1 MSGRRINLEEDI
13 CRLCLSDKTDHLKRV
28 FDDALSSNF
37 LQHKIALLL
46 QIQVSKFDQ
55 ISTMVCND
63 CIIRLDTWFAYKKQ
77 CHKNQTKLTEWLNIS
92 KSNGIELHEAVL
104 NIKTESLDPF
114 ESGLPVKVEVTCEN
128 DEYTSTD
135 VSAYQYDN
143 DIDLSVVETDDDRRC
158 SDCGKM
164 FGSSQNRRRHQNMM
178 HLKKER
184 RFQMAEIKKAKPKL
198 ITPIEIPKRLDADS
212 IQKIE
217 KKPEELNG
225 NTTSSCDV
233 TSHRK
238 DECNSE
244 TNKFEEADTEIPIL
258 TRVEETTALL
268 IPGGD
273 SLESSA
279 ESANIDEGPP
289 ILERNVI
296 QSEEK
301 YNVEQ
306 KQSEPQTK
314 PEKTN
319 PANETKLEEKL
330 MKFEEDEK
338 KIEFAAG
345 LKLIQKDSTPN
356 EFHNLSKIEISY
368 LEKCKAMVS
377 MFQTLQCACHDVQ
390 HKTMRNLLSH
400 LRETRIWF
408 PLFTCYNC
416 MISLTD
422 RSTFTKHHSRCPQP
436 QLDALKKLSNLRK
449 RSQLKS
455 RLYQNFKCNRCKFLF
470 SFHEDFCKHV
480 NDYHA
485 RGSPPFYCSC
495 RFVFNSLEEYKT
507 HCYTSCTVSYYC
519 DICFKTTSTIEE
531 FIKHA
536 EEEHDSSEGFVLLQ
550 DNTYVPRSQAFR
562 HKEADDE
569 ANVLEGKRE
578 RKKSCKEPVVVH
590 IYDKEIPADVKDIPT
605 SAIRRMLELDGSV
618 NLSSN
623 SKAPSKC
630 PVCRKQYSSVNN
642 MMRHYRTHIEKK
654 EVEIP
659 KIENEAEN
667 EDLYTCPDCGGV
679 YPASK
684 WKDHLKE
691 KHSLKAC
698 SECDKE
704 FQFQNELDQHR
715 SVHLNIKVFRDSK
728 TQVYRS
734 AMLSPT
740 EESAEPAES
749 DMITCTMCDDLFNN
763 KDDLKR
769 HKMLQHDSSTLS
781 AASSSMENVSEL
793 EPLLEVTELNEEF
806 NNKATSDQ
814 LFCDPCDR
822 EFASPKSLREHV
834 LNKHGASFLKNVEY
848 PKTCKL
854 CGKSCTTGSAY
865 KIHMQMH
872 NRMNLSR
879 TDKLKDDFP
888 KKCEYCDKMCNSG
901 AGLYVHTQMH
911 ERVTLGELKKK
922 KVDKKKV
929 DLLEEPDAEE
939 SYHTCNRC
947 FKVFATKGRLKEHLK
962 SHSLSKASTKRN
974 RKVLCDL
981 CHLALDS
988 HADLKKHKSEEH
1000 SDELPDE
1007 LSAASEMDMDESTM
1021 DTISAVMYACDNCED
1036 SFSSRAELKSHKEI
1050 HTKSRSKTLICKY
1063 CKTYFSSV
1071 NELTKHMNLEHDE
1084 SFKHKVKVKDS
1095 EKLFACSIC
1104 KKTFSTYGAMTAHS
1118 GWHKRSG
1125 NRGVQE
1131 LPLNSVAAKSAARLA
1146 KRQTALR
1153 KIEAAKEIKPEPIE
1167 VPEFQCSTC
1176 LVELPNET
1184 ALQIHVL
1191 EKHGNLDALMLVP
1204 RCDIC
1209 NKDFATQDEYETH
1222 KRFHDFLERQRQHER
1237 QLKTPIIQSVET
1249 VVETPA
1255 ESTSKR
1261 VFCSWCS
1268 SSFSRQDT
1276 LNTHIKHHHKEHV
1289 KTEFECNQC
1298 NRIFDKQSSLTIHLK
1313 MHQKQKTSTVQF
1325 PSQSV
1330 GKTYVC
1336 SLCNKCF
1343 NYPKDLRMHTINA
1356 HPF

>member
-1 MSGRRINLEEDI
+1 MSTNESVIK
-13 CRLCLSDKTDHLKRV
+13 CRNH
-28 FDDALSSNF
+28 
-37 LQHKIALLL
+37 
-46 QIQVSKFDQ
+46 
-55 ISTMVCND
+55 VC
-63 CIIRLDTWFAYKKQ
+63 R
-77 CHKNQTKLTEWLNIS
+77 
-92 KSNGIELHEAVL
+92 
-104 NIKTESLDPF
+104 
-114 ESGLPVKVEVTCEN
+114 
-128 DEYTSTD
+128 
-135 VSAYQYDN
+135 
-143 DIDLSVVETDDDRRC
+143 
-158 SDCGKM
+158 
-164 FGSSQNRRRHQNMM
+164 
-178 HLKKER
+178 
-184 RFQMAEIKKAKPKL
+184 EIKFSDSPLTFNPSKNTCYVTLFKYLPN
-198 ITPIEIPKRLDADS
+198 PIFVS
-212 IQKIE
+212 
-217 KKPEELNG
+217 
-225 NTTSSCDV
+225 V
-233 TSHRK
+233 
-238 DECNSE
+238 DEAPAS
-244 TNKFEEADTEIPIL
+244 
-258 TRVEETTALL
+258 VM
-268 IPGGD
+268 PGD
-273 SLESSA
+273 QSVESSA
-279 ESANIDEGPP
+279 DSTNIDEEPP
-289 ILERNVI
+289 ILQSNVI
-296 QSEEK
+296 ESEEK
-301 YNVEQ
+301 YNMER
-306 KQSEPQTK
+306 KQFEPQTRL
-314 PEKTN
+314 EK
-319 PANETKLEEKL
+319 ANQAIETKSEERL
-330 MKFEEDEK
+330 IIFEEDEK

-345 LKLIQKDSTPN
+345 LKLIQRDSTPN
-356 EFHNLSKIEISY
+356 EVQNLSKIEISY

-390 HKTMRNLLSH
+390 HKTIRNLLSH

-436 QLDALKKLSNLRK
+436 QLEALKKLSNLRK

-485 RGSPPFYCSC
+485 HGMPPFYCSC
-495 RFVFNSLEEYKT
+495 RFVFNSLDEYKT
-507 HCYTSCTVSYYC
+507 HCYTSCTISYYC
-519 DICFKTTSTIEE
+519 DICFKTTPTIEE

-550 DNTYVPRSQAFR
+550 NNTYVPRSQAFR
-562 HKEADDE
+562 HQEADDE

-578 RKKSCKEPVVVH
+578 RKKSSKEPVVVH
-590 IYDKEIPADVKDIPT
+590 IYDKEIPADVRDIPT
-605 SAIRRMLELDGSV
+605 STIRRMLEMDGTV
-618 NLSSN
+618 NLASN
-623 SKAPSKC
+623 SKGPSKC

-642 MMRHYRTHIEKK
+642 MMRHYRVHIEKK
-654 EVEIP
+654 EVEVP
-659 KIENEAEN
+659 KIENESEN

-734 AMLSPT
+734 TMLSPT
-740 EESAEPAES
+740 EETDAADC
-749 DMITCTMCDDLFNN
+749 DMVMCDAVEN
-763 KDDLKR
+763 KDDLK
-769 HKMLQHDSSTLS
+769 KQQMLHDSEHLS
-781 AASSSMENVSEL
+781 AAGSMEKVSEL
-793 EPLLEVTELNEEF
+793 EPFLELDD
-806 NNKATSDQ
+806 KATSEQ
-814 LFCDPCDR
+814 LLCDSCDR
-822 EFASPKSLREHV
+822 EFASAKSLREHV

-848 PKTCKL
+848 PKSCKV
-854 CGKSCTTGSAY
+854 CGKTCSTGSAY
-865 KIHMQMH
+865 TNHMQMH
-872 NRMNLSR
+872 NRMSLGR
-879 TDKLKDDFP
+879 PDKLKEDFP

-901 AGLYVHTQMH
+901 AGLYIHTQMH

-922 KVDKKKV
+922 KVDKKKES
-929 DLLEEPDAEE
+929 LLEEPNEEE

-947 FKVFATKGRLKEHLK
+947 FKVFATKGKLKEHLK
-962 SHSLSKASTKRN
+962 SHSLSKRS

-981 CHLALDS
+981 CHVALDS
-988 HADLKKHKSEEH
+988 HAELKQHKAEEH
-1000 SDELPDE
+1000 SDECQEE
-1007 LSAASEMDMDESTM
+1007 LSAASELDMDESTNNT
-1021 DTISAVMYACDNCED
+1021 DTISAVLYACDNCED
-1036 SFSSRAELKSHKEI
+1036 SFSSQAELKSHKET
-1050 HTKSRSKTLICKY
+1050 HGKSRSKTLICKY

-1071 NELTKHMNLEHDE
+1071 NDLSKHMNLEHEE
-1084 SFKHKVKVKDS
+1084 SFKPKAYKTKAKDS
-1095 EKLFACSIC
+1095 EKLYSCSLC
-1104 KKTFSTYGAMTAHS
+1104 KKHFSTYGAMTAHS

-1125 NRGVQE
+1125 NRE
-1131 LPLNSVAAKSAARLA
+1131 PPNSVAATAAAKLA

-1153 KIEAAKEIKPEPIE
+1153 KVEAAREIKPEPID

-1176 LVELPNET
+1176 LVEFPNET
-1184 ALQIHVL
+1184 AMQIHAL

-1249 VVETPA
+1249 VVESPA
-1255 ESTSKR
+1255 EATSKR

-1276 LNTHIKHHHKEHV
+1276 LNTHIKNHHKEHV
-1289 KTEFECNQC
+1289 KTEFECDQC
-1298 NRIFDKQSSLTIHLK
+1298 DRVFDKQSSLTIHLK
-1313 MHQKQKTSTVQF
+1313 MHQKQKATTVQF
-1325 PSQSV
+1325 PSGSV
-1330 GKTYVC
+1330 GRTYVC